1 MNTPMTTSLPEL
13 STTSPA
19 SARVGAAAGREL
31 TPVTYYP
38 VSMQRQFF
46 ANRAAIRPKSYAGF
60 FQPDLTVPA
69 AWAKALQQGP
79 LPPEQTLSP
88 SVADINQIL
97 DPSRRFPDAGY
108 ALLEGPC
115 AYSQSRIEMPGV
127 TTDMFKWWFLW
138 HPVEKE
144 RYSLWFPHAHIDNYV
159 EDPARLADAARSY
172 EERLY
177 GNPNHVEEFI
187 GPSSL
192 KIIMHFT
199 DPTELGLDAAALRRA
214 QITASASAT
223 IRVADAPETT
233 FMFMLHLARDTAGGL
248 ELFSRYWIGTHPEFA
263 RFPGGSD
270 GPALLKKMGMDGDSL
285 ETLAYEMSVHDMT
298 EFNQLAKIL
307 PAVYREFGR

>member
-1 MNTPMTTSLPEL
+1 MLTSFLEP
-13 STTSPA
+13 STTPVA
-19 SARVGAAAGREL
+19 EAQVGAVASRDL

-46 ANRAAIRPKSYAGF
+46 ANQAAVRPKPYAEF
-60 FQPDLTVPA
+60 FHPDLTVPA

-108 ALLEGPC
+108 ALLEGLC

-159 EDPARLADAARSY
+159 VDPARLADATLSY

-177 GNPNHVEEFI
+177 GNPKHVEEFI

-223 IRVADAPETT
+223 IRVANAPETT
-233 FMFMLHLARDTAGGL
+233 FMFMLHLARDTAAGL

-270 GPALLKKMGMDGDSL
+270 GPALVQKMGMDGHSL

-298 EFNQLAKIL
+298 EFNQLGKIL
-307 PAVYREFGR
+307 LAVYREFGR